1 MSAYGHRA
9 TAAAEV
15 LEHLAV
21 LQLRRKRR
29 IMSEDKK
36 KEQELARVARFHAA
50 HPRRS
55 LRPVALMNLIA
66 LNRALRQLRLTNH
79 GIGIPYPSLPVTVAV
94 KDVGHPVQFMQS
106 SLPQVHKLVYFNPQ
120 PGSREV
126 SSYEHALCTGHF
138 GPKQLDC
145 FREKSRDKE
154 LL

>member
-1 MSAYGHRA
+1 MSAYGRRA

-15 LEHLAV
+15 LESLAV

-29 IMSEDKK
+29 LMSQDKK
-36 KEQELARVARFHAA
+36 NEQELASVARFHAA

-55 LRPVALMNLIA
+55 LRHVALMNLIE
-66 LNRALRQLRLTNH
+66 LNRVLRQLRLTNH
-79 GIGIPYPSLPVTVAV
+79 GIGIPYQWLPVTVAV

-106 SLPQVHKLVYFNPQ
+106 SLPQVHKLTYFNPQ

-126 SSYEHALCTGHF
+126 SSYEHALCTGHS

-145 FREKSRDKE
+145 FREIKR
-154 LL
+154 